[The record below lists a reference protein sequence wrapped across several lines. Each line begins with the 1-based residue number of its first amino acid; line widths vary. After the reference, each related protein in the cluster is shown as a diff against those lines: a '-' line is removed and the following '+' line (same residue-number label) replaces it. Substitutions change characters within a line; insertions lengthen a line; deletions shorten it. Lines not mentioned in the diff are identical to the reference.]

1 MSVDRCVFIMG
12 PDSGRNLL
20 GIPILLRGI
29 LTVGR
34 YGAKKISVVGG
45 SPSDRA
51 TAESLFNDDRVKPWD
66 LDIEYREMGGAGD
79 VLPDGPATGMFWL
92 VDGDCVFNDAV
103 LADGGKPGTCDKARV
118 MVTPGSD
125 AKGKAA
131 GYMSPTGVVLCPADL
146 WPMLSAAVKKDGAG
160 FSVERFIGGVPSLAV
175 PVVGGFVVK
184 PDGKGT
190 EKAAV
195 RALMTTARKPVDGF
209 IARHFNR
216 RISTFFSRRV
226 VDLGIRPSVLSVF
239 NFFIGLGGALAALS
253 GHGYWSFVLGGLL
266 FEAASILD
274 GCDGELARL
283 TWRFSDGGAAF
294 DATADATTY
303 VVFFLCVAAG
313 LYRFTGRHVF
323 LVLLGV
329 LLVSMA
335 VFYINLFRLSNRLV
349 LKGNIVQVA
358 KKIEAQ
364 PKLAKSGRLD
374 KIASKLAFV
383 FRRDFFATVVFLM
396 TLAGGAAPLLVAVVL
411 FSVIES
417 IYMSIYARK
426 EILRQK
432 TAGAA

>member
-12 PDSGRNLL
+12 PGSGRNLL
-20 GIPILLRGI
+20 GMPVLLRGI

-34 YGAKKISVVGG
+34 SGVKKIFVVGG
-45 SPSDRA
+45 SPSDRE
-51 TAESLFNDDRVKPWD
+51 TADGIINDDRVKPWD
-66 LDIEYREMGGAGD
+66 LDIEYLEMGGAAD
-79 VLPDGPATGMFWL
+79 VLPAGSPTGAFWL

-103 LADGGKPGTCDKARV
+103 LAEGGKTNTSNKALV
-118 MVTPGSD
+118 MMTPGSD
-125 AKGKAA
+125 GNGKTA
-131 GYMSPTGVVLCPADL
+131 GYVSPTGLVLCPADM
-146 WPMLSAAVKKDGAG
+146 WPRLTAAVGNGGDGS
-160 FSVERFIGGVPSLAV
+160 SVERFLGGVPSLAV
-175 PVVGGFVVK
+175 PVADGFVVK
-184 PDGKGT
+184 PDGKKN

-209 IARHFNR
+209 IARNFNR

-226 VDLGIRPSVLSVF
+226 VNLGVRPSVLSVF
-239 NFFIGLGGALAALS
+239 NFFIGLGGAMAAL
-253 GHGYWSFVLGGLL
+253 GGRGYWSFVLGGFL

-313 LYRFTGRHVF
+313 LYRFSGRHVF
-323 LVLLGV
+323 LILLGV
-329 LLVSMA
+329 LFVSMA
-335 VFYINLFRLSNRLV
+335 VFYINLFVLSNKLV

-364 PKLAKSGRLD
+364 PKLVKSGRLD
-374 KIASKLAFV
+374 KIASRLAFV

-396 TLAGGAAPLLVAVVL
+396 TLAGGTVPLLVAVVL

-417 IYMSIYARK
+417 VYMSIYVHK

-432 TAGAA
+432 AAAA